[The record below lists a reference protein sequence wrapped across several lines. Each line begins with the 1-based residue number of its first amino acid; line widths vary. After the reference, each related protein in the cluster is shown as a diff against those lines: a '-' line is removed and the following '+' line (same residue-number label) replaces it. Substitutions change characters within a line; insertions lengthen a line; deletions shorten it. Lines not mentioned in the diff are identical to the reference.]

1 MILLI
6 TELILG
12 DVNTISIPTD
22 AIFTISLLMIFGLLG
37 YIFNRILSSDTNQFT
52 QKIDDGSTLELSK
65 ETLEDQLA
73 LESTKVDQENIEKPN
88 IRKINFISTSTVL
101 RRGGLAFLALGGAS
115 LIGLQHMQ
123 KSYKGVS
130 VSQDNIQLDTES
142 TQSQLSAVKLKPIAK
157 TRTKIKIIS
166 YINPFLS
173 TIKRSTN
180 KNAYK
185 VNGAENENNFSF

>member
-88 IRKINFISTSTVL
+88 IRKINFIPPSTVL
-101 RRGGLAFLALGGAS
+101 KRGSLAFLALGGAS

-142 TQSQLSAVKLKPIAK
+142 TQSQLSAVKLKPLAK
-157 TRTKIKIIS
+157 THTKIKIIS

-173 TIKRSTN
+173 TSKRSTN

-185 VNGAENENNFSF
+185 VNGEGNENNFSF